1 MTKRAEFAIKFGY
14 GESHDV
20 VKTSLDSLNAHV
32 SHPILYAVRTGFVVR
47 GKVLNIVLDFFGA
60 EGVKSDLGF
69 VVESMCMLVV
79 PQANPRK
86 NGMCLIAQSLQHFGG
101 FLGVCRFIQHAVVD
115 VDDGIGGDENFFL
128 DG

>member
-1 MTKRAEFAIKFGY
+1 MTKRQEFAIEFGNR
-14 GESHDV
+14 ESHDV
-20 VKTSLDSLNAHV
+20 VETALDSLYADV

-47 GKVLNIVLDFFGA
+47 GKVLNIELDFFGA
-60 EGVKSDLGF
+60 EGVKCDLCF
-69 VVESMCMLVV
+69 VVESMCMMIVSK
-79 PQANPRK
+79 ANPRK